1 MNILLFIL
9 FALYVCWTAL
19 VGLVTLYSWATGLE
33 VSWDPIARNTWLAC
47 TAAVLLYFWFN

>member
-9 FALYVCWTAL
+9 FALYVCWTGLIIVASAYSL
-19 VGLVTLYSWATGLE
+19 VVYRTIQWQATY
-33 VSWDPIARNTWLAC
+33 RNTWLTC